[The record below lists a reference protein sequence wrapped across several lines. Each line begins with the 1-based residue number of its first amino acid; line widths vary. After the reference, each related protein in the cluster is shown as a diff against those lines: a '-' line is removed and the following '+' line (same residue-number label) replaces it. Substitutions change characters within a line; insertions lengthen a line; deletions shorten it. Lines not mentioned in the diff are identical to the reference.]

1 MKFYVLTIAI
11 PKQRIFNLDFKL
23 LQSTKVLSTNPQQE
37 ICDNINLA
45 DQWLF
50 LKVHYDKVILIKK

>member
-1 MKFYVLTIAI
+1 M
-11 PKQRIFNLDFKL
+11 DFKL
-23 LQSTKVLSTNPQQE
+23 LQSIKVLSTNPQQE